1 MAGLLDA
8 PKPEALASLLTAAN
22 LSVLFFPCFISIFSL
37 EPIESCST
45 QSPFRN
51 IECSEKPVKYFCLL
65 LFSAGLEGSPS
76 AAMNFLREEVILEK
90 IHQ

>member
-8 PKPEALASLLTAAN
+8 PMPEALASLLTAAN
-22 LSVLFFPCFISIFSL
+22 FSVLFFPCFISIFSL

-51 IECSEKPVKYFCLL
+51 IECSEKPVKYFCFQRDWKVL
-65 LFSAGLEGSPS
+65 
-76 AAMNFLREEVILEK
+76 
-90 IHQ
+90 HQQQRISLGKK